1 MSEPKPRSQNVQKQ
15 TQQALDQVG
24 IEINL
29 AIKVLIAAAIF
40 GAVAAIVDRILS
52 LPTDALFFLFG
63 YIVAAI
69 NGPTYAFLK
78 GKDNLA
84 GIIMSAVDGFIAL
97 LIWWIVVKILGGQV
111 GGKFY
116 ADQLNFWK
124 VLLDGIILGLVG
136 WGWYAILRRLP

>member
-1 MSEPKPRSQNVQKQ
+1 MSENVQKQ

-29 AIKVLIAAAIF
+29 AIKVLIAAVIF

-52 LPTDALFFLFG
+52 LPTDALVFLFG
-63 YIVAAI
+63 YMVAIV

-84 GIIMSAVDGFIAL
+84 GIIMSVVDGFIAL
-97 LIWWIVVKILGGQV
+97 LVWWIVAKILGGQV
-111 GGKFY
+111 TSKYF
-116 ADQLNFWK
+116 ADTLNFWK
-124 VLLDGIILGLVG
+124 VLLDGVILGLVG
-136 WGWYAILRRLP
+136 WAWFAILRRLP